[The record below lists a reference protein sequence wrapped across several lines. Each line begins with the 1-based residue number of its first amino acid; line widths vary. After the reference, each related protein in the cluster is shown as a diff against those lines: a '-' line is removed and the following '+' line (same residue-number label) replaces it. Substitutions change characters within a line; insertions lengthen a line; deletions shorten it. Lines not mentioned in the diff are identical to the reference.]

1 MNYSKIATK
10 LQSKISKFSGYVSR
24 KLDKTLRR
32 FVSEAIYGILSS
44 QSVMLTEI
52 GRSFETEISIK
63 KIEERYSRQLN
74 KKGLWS
80 TIHNNILQSAS
91 GLIKEDTLLI
101 LDLSDI
107 HKKYAKEM
115 EYLAEVRD
123 GSQGG
128 QIVKGYWTNQVI
140 ATEVNSNEVIPL
152 YSDLY
157 SQESPEFKSENDEI
171 IKAIEIVGQHTSN
184 RGIWVI
190 DRGGDR
196 ERLYSQLLGK
206 NKLWLNKRGEDQ
218 SKRFII
224 RMVGTRNLIC
234 GNKEQQALHIAEKCK
249 YLYSETVVRQI
260 DGQEKVYNI
269 SYGYFKVKLPNHEDK
284 QLYLLVVK
292 GFGEKPMMIL
302 TTEKLRKNRSVLQ
315 RILYSYL
322 RRWSIEET
330 IRFIKQSY
338 ELENIRVL
346 KYRRLKNMM
355 ALLLAAFYFTA
366 VVLDGSQKLKIMLGH
381 IIRQAKRV
389 FGIPSFKYYAV
400 GDGMSAILKRLPKKI
415 NQALPSSD
423 DQLIMNLEFT

>member
-10 LQSKISKFSGYVSR
+10 LQSKISKFSGYVSS
-24 KLDKTLRR
+24 KTDKTLRR
-32 FVSEAIYGILSS
+32 FVSEAIYGIISS
-44 QSVMLTEI
+44 QSVLLTEI

-63 KIEERYSRQLN
+63 KIEERYCRQLN
-74 KKGLWS
+74 KKELWS
-80 TIHNNILQSAS
+80 TIHNNILDSAS
-91 GLIKEDTLLI
+91 GLIKEDTLLV

-123 GSQGG
+123 GSEGG
-128 QIVKGYWTNQVI
+128 EIVKGYWTNQVI
-140 ATEVNSNEVIPL
+140 ATDVNSNEVIPL

-157 SQESPEFKSENDEI
+157 SQESPDFKSENDEI
-171 IKAIEIVGQHTSN
+171 IKAINLVGEHTSN

-196 ERLYSQLLGK
+196 ESLYSHLLNKPWLGK
-206 NKLWLNKRGEDQ
+206 REEE

-234 GNKEQQALHIAEKCK
+234 GNKELRALELAEKCK
-249 YLYSETVVRQI
+249 YLYSETIVREK
-260 DGQEKVYNI
+260 DGEEKVYNI
-269 SYGYFKVKLPNHEDK
+269 SYGYLKVKLPKHKDK
-284 QLYLLVVK
+284 QLYMLVVK
-292 GFGEKPMMIL
+292 GFGETPMMIL
-302 TTEKLRKNRSVLQ
+302 TTEKLRRNRSVLQ

-338 ELENIRVL
+338 DLENIRVL

-355 ALLLAAFYFTA
+355 ALLLAVFYFIT
-366 VVLDGSQKLKIMLGH
+366 VVLDGSQKLKIMVGYIL
-381 IIRQAKRV
+381 RQAKRV

-400 GDGMSAILKRLPKKI
+400 GDGMSAILKRLPRKI
-415 NQALPSSD
+415 NLDLPSTD
-423 DQLIMNLEFT
+423 DQLVMNLGFT

>member
-24 KLDKTLRR
+24 KSDKTLRR

-63 KIEERYSRQLN
+63 KIEERYCRQLN
-74 KKGLWS
+74 KKKLWR

-91 GLIKEDTLLI
+91 GMVKEDTLLI

-128 QIVKGYWTNQVI
+128 KIVKGYWTNQVI

-157 SQESPEFKSENDEI
+157 SQESPEFKSENNEI
-171 IKAIEIVGQHTSN
+171 IKAIEMVGKHTSN

-196 ERLYSQLLGK
+196 ETLYSQLLRK
-206 NKLWLNKRGEDQ
+206 NKLRLNKRGQDEG
-218 SKRFII
+218 KRFII

-234 GNKEQQALHIAEKCK
+234 GNKEQQTLELAAKCK
-249 YLYSETVVRQI
+249 YLYSETVVREK
-260 DGQEKVYNI
+260 DGEEKVYNI
-269 SYGYFKVKLPNHEDK
+269 SYGYFKVKLPSHKDK
-284 QLYLLVVK
+284 QLYMLVVK

-338 ELENIRVL
+338 DLENIRVL
-346 KYRRLKNMM
+346 TYRRLKNMI
-355 ALLLAAFYFTA
+355 ALLLAVFYFIA
-366 VVLDGSQKLKIMLGH
+366 VVLDSSQKLKIMVGYIL
-381 IIRQAKRV
+381 RQAKRV

-415 NQALPSSD
+415 NLAMPGTD
-423 DQLIMNLEFT
+423 DQLVMNLGFT